1 MARDIKAEKRRLTI
15 LQLLKDDPDYKIN
28 DALLSELLA
37 ELGFGVSHVT
47 LAGDLAILAE
57 LELISTTE
65 LAGVTLAVL
74 RNRGVDVA
82 CGTAVVPGVAR
93 PRPA

>member
-1 MARDIKAEKRRLTI
+1 MAKDIKAERRRLVI

-28 DALLSELLA
+28 DALLQELLA
-37 ELGFGVSHVT
+37 ELGFGVSQAV
-47 LAGDLAILAE
+47 LLSDLAL
-57 LELISTTE
+57 LDDMQLISITE
-65 LAGVTLAVL
+65 LAGAVLAVL

-93 PRPA
+93 PRPV

>member
-1 MARDIKAEKRRLTI
+1 MAKDIKAERRRLVI
-15 LQLLKDDPDYKIN
+15 LQLLKEDPDYKIN
-28 DALLSELLA
+28 DTLLQELLSD
-37 ELGFGVSHVT
+37 LGFGVSQAV
-47 LAGDLAILAE
+47 LAGDLAVLDE
-57 LELISTTE
+57 LGLISTTE
-65 LAGVTLAVL
+65 LAGAVLAVL